1 MKPPIRVLHVL
12 NELRPSGAEIMLR
25 IAAPLFRE
33 NGINC
38 ELLATGASVGPYAP
52 LLEEAGYP
60 IHHIPFSKSPAFFMR
75 VARFAKQSG
84 FDVIH
89 FHAEKA
95 FIAYV
100 LAARLTGLDRLVRTV
115 HNNFNFTGLLR
126 RRRGFERRL
135 AERLGV
141 RYIAI
146 APGVE
151 QTERSLYGTTPH
163 LIPNWFDSDRFHP
176 VTQEERATAR
186 NTLGIDTDQRVIVS
200 IGNCSPV
207 KNHGALIEALAL
219 CTDLPWHYLHVG
231 LEEEGEPERVL
242 ADRLGIGERIRFVGA
257 VGDVQPLLQSAD
269 LYVMPS
275 TFEGLGIATLEAL
288 ATGLPALLTE
298 VPGLVDFRQYLN
310 DVHYCQPNPESLAA
324 ALRPLL
330 QYGLD
335 LAAGASER
343 SVAIHQAFGA
353 QRGVLAYSNVYI
365 KLMADIRPNAALPQL
380 QPTNGSEQ

>member
-1 MKPPIRVLHVL
+1 
-12 NELRPSGAEIMLR
+12 MLR

-33 NGINC
+33 NGIDC
-38 ELLATGASVGPYAP
+38 ELLATGDSIGPYAP
-52 LLEEAGYP
+52 LLEQAGYP

-75 VARFAKQSG
+75 VARFAKESG

-100 LAARLTGLDRLVRTV
+100 LAARLVGLKRLVRTV
-115 HNNFNFTGLLR
+115 HNNFSFTGMLR
-126 RRRGFERRL
+126 RRRGLERRL

-151 QTERSLYGTTPH
+151 QTERQRYGTVPQ

-176 VTQEERATAR
+176 VTAEERAAAR
-186 NTLGIDTDQRVIVS
+186 NTLGIAADQRVIIS

-207 KNHGALIEALAL
+207 KNHGALIEALAR

-231 LEEEGEPERVL
+231 LEEDGEPERAL
-242 ADRLGIGERIRFVGA
+242 AIRLGIGERIRFVGS
-257 VGDVQPLLQSAD
+257 VGDVRPLLQAAD
-269 LYVMPS
+269 IYVMPS

-298 VPGLVDFRQYLN
+298 VPGLVDFRHYLD

-330 QYGLD
+330 QQND
-335 LAAGASER
+335 LETGAGER
-343 SVAIHQAFGA
+343 STAIHNAFGA
-353 QRGVLAYSNVYI
+353 RRGVLAYSNLYI
-365 KLMADIRPNAALPQL
+365 TLMASICPTQSRPNL
-380 QPTNGSEQ
+380 QPANGSEQ